1 MTVSTAS
8 EGKPQI
14 RPRAGNDGFRA
25 MCFKNIARYFGIN
38 FLCGLAMTL
47 QGGIFLPAP
56 SSSFAAACGVKVA
69 PEWRPVAKFRK
80 CQVLWMGLQAPWL
93 PRDRSGAGKWYRCT
107 GDCDKFLNYALLSK
121 SIEIRSR
128 WETSSLEMLRQ

>member
-69 PEWRPVAKFRK
+69 PEWRSLSFENAKCFGWGFRLHGCPAIALAQASPINVVGVAIS
-80 CQVLWMGLQAPWL
+80 LGGLHFA
-93 PRDRSGAGKWYRCT
+93 
-107 GDCDKFLNYALLSK
+107 
-121 SIEIRSR
+121 
-128 WETSSLEMLRQ
+128 